1 MLSPL
6 DVPDSF
12 TLRSVTGIFEMQRIS
27 ATEFEGKANSFVLDI
42 DLVVRSDATSVTAAL
57 SGDVGR
63 EGFGTVSTEGKVSFF
78 GDVLS
83 VISSWVDHVAAE
95 TIEDYASDVKYLDTP
110 DGRIAYWGYNTHLSG
125 VPAVF
130 VHGGPGGDSNP
141 VKARR
146 LMLDRPVYLFDQMG
160 CGMSD
165 PIKDFD
171 AWNINDYIRQMDS
184 VISKIT
190 DGKVILIGASWGAGL
205 SLAYASSTDYRRV
218 AGMILISPFL
228 STAKWNEDI
237 DANLRSMGGDHLAVV
252 EKARKDGVFT
262 EEFFRT
268 LEEYN
273 ARFLFSR
280 KEFRPYALV
289 SAREEPNET
298 FRRLC
303 GPNDFVTD
311 GKLKDFDVSDRLS
324 EIDVP
329 TLLMCGDS
337 DEVTIPRIM
346 EYYKSV
352 KGARL
357 SIIAHAGHVLA
368 LEQFDQ
374 YAYAIRAFLE
384 ENDF

>member
-6 DVPDSF
+6 DVPESF
-12 TLRSVTGIFEMQRIS
+12 TVRSVAGIFVMQRLS
-27 ATEFEGKANSFVLDI
+27 ATEFEGRANAFVLDV
-42 DLVVRSDATSVTAAL
+42 DLVVRADATSVTAAL

-78 GDVLS
+78 EDAVA

-95 TIEDYASDVKYLDTP
+95 AIEDYASDVKYLDTP
-110 DGRIAYWGYNTHLSG
+110 DGRIAYWGYNTHLEG
-125 VPAVF
+125 TPAVF

-165 PIKDFD
+165 PIKDYD
-171 AWNINDYIRQMDS
+171 AWHIDDYIRQTDA
-184 VISKIT
+184 VISHVT

-205 SLAYASSTDYRRV
+205 SLAYASATKFAKV
-218 AGMILISPFL
+218 AGMVLISPFL
-228 STAKWNEDI
+228 SSRKWNEDM
-237 DANLRSMGGDHLAVV
+237 DANLRSMGGDYLSIV
-252 EKARKDGVFT
+252 EKARKDGVFG
-262 EEFFRT
+262 EDFYRT

-273 ARFLFSR
+273 ARFLFCR

-311 GKLKDFDVSDRLS
+311 GKLKDFDVSGKLS

-329 TLLMCGDS
+329 VLFMCGDS

-346 EYYKSV
+346 EYYSAV
-352 KGARL
+352 RGARL
-357 SIIAHAGHVLA
+357 SIVAHAGHVLA

-374 YAYAIRAFLE
+374 YRDAIRAFLS
-384 ENDF
+384 ENKL